1 MIFACRGPDE
11 SDSGDEGDTGGGDEE
26 DGEEEGEGQLPLP
39 LFGGPG
45 G

>member
-1 MIFACRGPDE
+1 MSQTVEMKAIQ
-11 SDSGDEGDTGGGDEE
+11 